1 MSTFNERE
9 NAFETGFSEEQKKS
23 FKIEARASKLVG
35 HWAADKMKLTGED
48 KENYAKEVIAANLD
62 EPGYDYVRRKIS
74 DDLAR
79 HKIAFDGKELD
90 AAIAKAVRE
99 ATQQVQDG
107 I

>member
-35 HWAADKMKLTGED
+35 YWAADKMKLTGEE

-62 EPGYDYVRRKIS
+62 EPGYDDVRRKVS

-79 HKIAFDGKELD
+79 RRIAFDGKELD
-90 AAIAKAVRE
+90 AAIAKAVRD
-99 ATQQVQDG
+99 ATDQVEGG